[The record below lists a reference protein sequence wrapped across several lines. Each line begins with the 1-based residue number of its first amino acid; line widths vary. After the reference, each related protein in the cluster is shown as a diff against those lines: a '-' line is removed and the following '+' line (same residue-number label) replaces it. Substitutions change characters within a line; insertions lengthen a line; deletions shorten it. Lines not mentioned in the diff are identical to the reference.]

1 MLKRWKRNNNIRRWL
16 VLAMVAMPPL
26 TGWGQAWLTLEGV
39 IRQAQDSAIT
49 VFQSRQE
56 YQSQQ
61 ASYESFEALRKPQ
74 LSLKVVPNYARIVSD
89 PTRDYVYLRN
99 FDILSTSAQLTLS
112 QKVLSFGGEAYVG
125 TQAIWSEFF
134 REEASGH
141 PRQFVTSP
149 LLVGYSHSLLG
160 YNPFRW
166 EKQVEDQRQRTAR
179 HQHEY
184 NLRRIAEEA
193 AVRYIRLACQQR
205 MVQLRQEEWGLND
218 TLLAIAREK
227 ATIAIVTQQE
237 IHTME
242 LQLQNSANLLAAA
255 RKDEQKARAELA
267 SLLRI
272 DEIPRD
278 LPLLD
283 IPELPPPAP
292 YTLEEATLMA
302 RSNSPAYQQQI
313 AELTEARHL
322 EEKARKERGINVG
335 LDINLG
341 LQQVNSSLGNAY
353 KDQRLYALGAVQLTI
368 PLIDHGA
375 AKKRHAAA
383 EAWEKRQEWAL
394 EEAGRLL
401 TEDVTVTLQRLHDS
415 RQMLERTGQ
424 TIKLAESHFYETVEN
439 YANGLC
445 DINTFSLGQNRWVTA
460 YSSYLAA
467 LEDFW
472 TAHYHLQTLIQHE

>member
-1 MLKRWKRNNNIRRWL
+1 
-16 VLAMVAMPPL
+16 
-26 TGWGQAWLTLEGV
+26 
-39 IRQAQDSAIT
+39 
-49 VFQSRQE
+49 
-56 YQSQQ
+56 
-61 ASYESFEALRKPQ
+61 
-74 LSLKVVPNYARIVSD
+74 
-89 PTRDYVYLRN
+89 
-99 FDILSTSAQLTLS
+99 
-112 QKVLSFGGEAYVG
+112 
-125 TQAIWSEFF
+125 
-134 REEASGH
+134 
-141 PRQFVTSP
+141 
-149 LLVGYSHSLLG
+149 
-160 YNPFRW
+160 
-166 EKQVEDQRQRTAR
+166 
-179 HQHEY
+179 
-184 NLRRIAEEA
+184 
-193 AVRYIRLACQQR
+193 
-205 MVQLRQEEWGLND
+205 
-218 TLLAIAREK
+218 
-227 ATIAIVTQQE
+227 
-237 IHTME
+237 
-242 LQLQNSANLLAAA
+242 
-255 RKDEQKARAELA
+255 
-267 SLLRI
+267 
-272 DEIPRD
+272 
-278 LPLLD
+278 
-283 IPELPPPAP
+283 
-292 YTLEEATLMA
+292 LEEATLMA

-445 DINTFSLGQNRWVTA
+445 DINTFSLGQNLWVTA